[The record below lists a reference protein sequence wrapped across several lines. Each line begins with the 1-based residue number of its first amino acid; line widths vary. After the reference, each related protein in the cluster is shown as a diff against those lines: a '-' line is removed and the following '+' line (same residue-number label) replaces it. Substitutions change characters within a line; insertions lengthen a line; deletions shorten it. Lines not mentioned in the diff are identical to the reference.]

1 MKLSIGLLIGTVFA
15 FSSYPFLTAQESGIQ
30 LETPLAGPDAISAGD
45 VSKIMSNQDW
55 VLVDARSPDAFN
67 GWALDGAKRGG
78 HIPNAVGFS
87 ASWLSIESDSKTEQ
101 LTAALKT
108 KGIDR
113 DKHVVVYSIR
123 LEDRMA
129 VTDFLTKLGYTKLYH
144 LDFTEWIES
153 GRALNRYPAF
163 HRLVPPSIVKRLIE
177 GARPETFE
185 DSARI
190 KLVEVSWG
198 DETAS
203 YTKGHIPGSFHV
215 NTDHFEPPP
224 TWKLGSPDVLNRF
237 AKDYGFQAD
246 DTVVISGEDVTA
258 SYRLAVVLQYMGVA
272 DVRVL
277 NGGFAAWKRAG
288 YAIETKRNPPPIAE
302 RFGVAIPQRAE
313 LIVSTDQVKA
323 GLRDPAEFFLVDNR
337 TWAEFSGET
346 TGYTYHQHKGRI
358 PGSIYGQAEFKGPN
372 SLTPY
377 RNIDDT
383 MRNAD
388 EILALWRRSG
398 INPDKKVC
406 FMCGGGWRA
415 AEVLTFAQVI
425 GVPHA
430 SLYSDGWIGWSNDRS
445 NPVETGPSTGQ

>member
-1 MKLSIGLLIGTVFA
+1 MALGLLCVHAMFGAAEVH
-15 FSSYPFLTAQESGIQ
+15 SSPR
-30 LETPLAGPDAISAGD
+30 AISTGD
-45 VSKIMSNQDW
+45 VSKNMSSQDW
-55 VLVDARSPDAFN
+55 VLVDARSPDDFN
-67 GWALDGAKRGG
+67 GWALEGAKRGG

-87 ASWLSIESDSKTEQ
+87 ASWLNIESDSRTEQ
-101 LTAALKT
+101 LIAALKS

-123 LEDRMA
+123 LEDRIA
-129 VTDFLTKLGYTKLYH
+129 VTDYLTKLGYTKLYH
-144 LDFTEWIES
+144 LDFTEWIE
-153 GRALNRYPAF
+153 GGLALNRYPEF
-163 HRLVPPSIVKRLIE
+163 HRLVPASIVKRLIE
-177 GARPETFE
+177 GARPATFE
-185 DSARI
+185 NSARI

-198 DETAS
+198 EEAAS
-203 YTKGHIPGSFHV
+203 YRKGHIPGSFHV

-224 TWKLGSPDVLNRF
+224 TWKLGSPNVLKRF

-288 YAIETKRNPPPIAE
+288 YAIESRRNPPPIAE
-302 RFGVAIPQRAE
+302 RFGAVIPQRAE
-313 LIVSTDQVKA
+313 LILNTDQVKA
-323 GLRDPAEFFLVDNR
+323 GLRDPVGFQLVDNR
-337 TWAEFSGET
+337 TWEEFSGET
-346 TGYTYHQHKGRI
+346 TGYTYHRYKGRI

-377 RNIDDT
+377 RNIDAT
-383 MRNAD
+383 MRSAD

-398 INPDKKVC
+398 INLDKKVC

-415 AEVLTFAQVI
+415 AEVFTFAQVI
-425 GVPHA
+425 GVPHP

-445 NPVETGPSTGQ
+445 NPVETGPSKALSP

>member
-1 MKLSIGLLIGTVFA
+1 MVLGLFFAYALPGAAEVLADLS
-15 FSSYPFLTAQESGIQ
+15 
-30 LETPLAGPDAISAGD
+30 AISVGD
-45 VSKIMSNQDW
+45 VSKVISNQDW
-55 VLVDARSPDAFN
+55 ILVDARSPDAFN
-67 GWALDGAKRGG
+67 GWALDGTKRGG
-78 HIPNAVGFS
+78 HIPNSVGFS
-87 ASWLSIESDSKTEQ
+87 ASWLSIESDGKTEQ
-101 LTAALKT
+101 LLAALQT

-113 DKHVVVYSIR
+113 DKHVVVYSVR
-123 LEDRMA
+123 LEDRIA
-129 VTDFLTKLGYTKLYH
+129 VTNYLMKLGYTKLYL
-144 LDFTEWIES
+144 LDFTEWIEC
-153 GRALNRYPAF
+153 GHALHRYPVF

-177 GARPETFE
+177 GARPATFE
-185 DSARI
+185 RAARI
-190 KLVEVSWG
+190 KFVEVSWG
-198 DETAS
+198 EEAAS

-224 TWKLGSPDVLNRF
+224 TWKLGSADVLKRF

-246 DTVVISGEDVTA
+246 DTVVLSGEDVTA
-258 SYRLAVVLQYMGVA
+258 SYRLAIVLQYMGVA

-277 NGGFAAWKRAG
+277 NGGFAAWTRAG
-288 YAIETKRNPPPIAE
+288 YAIETKRNTPPFAE
-302 RFGVAIPQRAE
+302 RFGVAIPQRAD

-346 TGYTYHQHKGRI
+346 TGYTYHKYKGRI

-398 INPDKKVC
+398 IDPDKKIC
-406 FMCGGGWRA
+406 FLCGGGWRA

-425 GVPHA
+425 GVRHA
-430 SLYSDGWIGWSNDRS
+430 SLYSDGWIGWGSDRS
-445 NPVETGPSTGQ
+445 NPVETGPSTARSP